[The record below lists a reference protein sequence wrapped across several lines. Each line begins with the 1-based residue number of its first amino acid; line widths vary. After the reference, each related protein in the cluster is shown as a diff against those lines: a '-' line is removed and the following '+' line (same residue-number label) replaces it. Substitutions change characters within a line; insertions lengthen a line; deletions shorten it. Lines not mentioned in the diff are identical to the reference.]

1 MKKIAIAICVLLTNS
16 LFAAAPISISGQG
29 TAPYTNLFGKPE
41 KAVEDL
47 AKVNAIT
54 DAINRA
60 LENQTESLRQ
70 QFKSAGQSIKLE
82 DYFSKKLI
90 TELSTTLINDD
101 KVEKTLTVRFE
112 GKLDITALRDALNAV
127 PAEDIVDSVKRSDA
141 SVVVFFS
148 VRESTAVTI
157 HDDEVKKEGGVNS
170 SVASNSEA
178 EGDLTVTDTGT
189 SKSESSLKQKK
200 QQVKESSSGS
210 VKLKTD
216 KIDYELDQNSKEAF
230 GEGLKARFISKGIK
244 EIIDGAMFD
253 CAEVLDEAYG
263 SGGSPKSKDFK
274 AITENIL
281 TEEPDV
287 QFFIIGSLD
296 FSYPT
301 NDPVTGMPTYNGTI
315 TGKVYKMREPGKMP
329 TYVSGLAPL
338 ESKQSASTQQ
348 DAKKR
353 VVAQLAE
360 LAADEII
367 SQLRANK
374 VLKQ

>member
-1 MKKIAIAICVLLTNS
+1 MKRIAIAICVLLTNS

-148 VRESTAVTI
+148 VRESTGVTI

-296 FSYPT
+296 
-301 NDPVTGMPTYNGTI
+301 
-315 TGKVYKMREPGKMP
+315 
-329 TYVSGLAPL
+329 
-338 ESKQSASTQQ
+338 
-348 DAKKR
+348 
-353 VVAQLAE
+353 
-360 LAADEII
+360 
-367 SQLRANK
+367 
-374 VLKQ
+374 

>member
-1 MKKIAIAICVLLTNS
+1 MKRIAIAICVLLTNS

-148 VRESTAVTI
+148 VRESTGVTI

>member
-1 MKKIAIAICVLLTNS
+1 MKRIAIAICVLLTNS

-29 TAPYTNLFGKPE
+29 TAPYTNLFGKPD
-41 KAVEDL
+41 KTVEDL
-47 AKVNAIT
+47 AKSNAIT

-60 LENQTESLRQ
+60 LENQTETLRQ
-70 QFKSAGQSIKLE
+70 QFKGSGQSIKLE

-112 GKLDITALRDALNAV
+112 GKLDITALRDVLNAATDENV
-127 PAEDIVDSVKRSDA
+127 VSTVNRSDA
-141 SVVVFFS
+141 SVVVFFT
-148 VRESTAVTI
+148 VRESTGVTK
-157 HDDEVKKEGGVNS
+157 HDEEVKKEGGVNS

-178 EGDLTVTDTGT
+178 EGDLAVTDTGT

-200 QQVKESSSGS
+200 QHVKESSSGS

-216 KIDYELDQNSKEAF
+216 KIEYELDQNSKEAF

-244 EIIDGAMFD
+244 EIIDGAMFE

-274 AITENIL
+274 AITENLIA
-281 TEEPDV
+281 EEPGV
-287 QFFIIGSLD
+287 QYFIIGSLD

-301 NDPVTGMPTYNGTI
+301 DDPVTGMPTYNGTI
-315 TGKVYKMREPGKMP
+315 TGKVYKMREPGKLP
-329 TYVSGLAPL
+329 SQVSGLAPQ

-353 VVAQLAE
+353 VVAKLAE

-367 SQLRANK
+367 SQLRVNQ

>member
-1 MKKIAIAICVLLTNS
+1 MKRIAIAICVLLTNS

-148 VRESTAVTI
+148 VRESTGVTI

-210 VKLKTD
+210 VKIKTD

>member
-29 TAPYTNLFGKPE
+29 TAPYTNLFGKPD
-41 KAVEDL
+41 KTVEDL
-47 AKVNAIT
+47 AKSNAIT

-60 LENQTESLRQ
+60 LENQTETLRQ
-70 QFKSAGQSIKLE
+70 QFKGSGQSIKLE

-112 GKLDITALRDALNAV
+112 GKLDITALRDVLNAATDENV
-127 PAEDIVDSVKRSDA
+127 VSTVNRSDA
-141 SVVVFFS
+141 SVVVFFT
-148 VRESTAVTI
+148 VRESTGVTK
-157 HDDEVKKEGGVNS
+157 HDEEVKKEGGVNS

>member
-1 MKKIAIAICVLLTNS
+1 MKRIAIAICVLLTNS

-29 TAPYTNLFGKPE
+29 TAPYTNLFGKPD

-112 GKLDITALRDALNAV
+112 GKLDITALRDVLNAATDENV
-127 PAEDIVDSVKRSDA
+127 VSTVNRSDA
-141 SVVVFFS
+141 SVVVFFT
-148 VRESTAVTI
+148 VRESTGVTK
-157 HDDEVKKEGGVNS
+157 HDEEVKKEGGVNS

>member
-1 MKKIAIAICVLLTNS
+1 MKRIAIAICVLLTNS

-29 TAPYTNLFGKPE
+29 TAPYTNLFGKPD
-41 KAVEDL
+41 KTVEDL
-47 AKVNAIT
+47 AKSNAIT

-60 LENQTESLRQ
+60 LENQTETLRQ
-70 QFKSAGQSIKLE
+70 QFKGSGQSIKLE

-112 GKLDITALRDALNAV
+112 GKLDITALRDVLNAATDENV
-127 PAEDIVDSVKRSDA
+127 VSTVNRSDA
-141 SVVVFFS
+141 SVVVFFT
-148 VRESTAVTI
+148 VRESTGVTK
-157 HDDEVKKEGGVNS
+157 HDEEVKKEGGVNS

-216 KIDYELDQNSKEAF
+216 KIEYELDQNSKEAF

-244 EIIDGAMFD
+244 EIIDGAMFE

-274 AITENIL
+274 AITENLIA
-281 TEEPDV
+281 EEPGV
-287 QFFIIGSLD
+287 QYFIIGSLD

-301 NDPVTGMPTYNGTI
+301 DDPVTGMPTYNGTI
-315 TGKVYKMREPGKMP
+315 TGKVYKMREPGKLP
-329 TYVSGLAPL
+329 SQVSGLAPQ
-338 ESKQSASTQQ
+338 ESKESASTQQ

-353 VVAQLAE
+353 VVAKLAE

-367 SQLRANK
+367 SQLRVNQ

>member
-1 MKKIAIAICVLLTNS
+1 MKKIALAICALLTNS

-29 TAPYTNLFGKPE
+29 TAPYTNLFGKPD
-41 KAVEDL
+41 KSVEDL
-47 AKVNAIT
+47 AKSNAIT

-82 DYFSKKLI
+82 EYFNQKI
-90 TELSTTLINDD
+90 VTELSTILINDNKED
-101 KVEKTLTVRFE
+101 KVITLRFD
-112 GKLDITALRDALNAV
+112 GKLDLTALRDALNAV
-127 PAEDIVDSVKRSDA
+127 PAEKHITTVNRSDA
-141 SVVVFFS
+141 SVVVFFT
-148 VRESTAVTI
+148 VRESTGVTI
-157 HDDEVKKEGGVNS
+157 HDSEVKKESSVNS
-170 SVASNSEA
+170 SEAKNSES
-178 EGDLTVTDTGT
+178 EGDISATDTGT
-189 SKSESSLKQKK
+189 NKSETSLKQNK

-210 VKLKTD
+210 VTLKTD
-216 KIDYELDQNSKEAF
+216 KIEYELDENSKDAF

-253 CAEVLDEAYG
+253 CADVIDEAYG
-263 SGGSPKSKDFK
+263 SGGAPKSKDFK

-281 TEEPDV
+281 EESPGV
-287 QFFIIGSLD
+287 QFFIIGTLD

-315 TGKVYKMREPGKMP
+315 TGKVYQMGEPGKKP
-329 TYVSGLAPL
+329 TQVSGLAPQ
-338 ESKQSASTQQ
+338 ESKQSAQTQQ

-367 SQLRANK
+367 SQLRVNQ

>member
-29 TAPYTNLFGKPE
+29 TAPYTNLFGKPD
-41 KAVEDL
+41 KTVEDL
-47 AKVNAIT
+47 AKSNAIT

-60 LENQTESLRQ
+60 LENQTETLRQ
-70 QFKSAGQSIKLE
+70 QFKGSGQSIKLE

-148 VRESTAVTI
+148 VRESTGVTI

-216 KIDYELDQNSKEAF
+216 KIEYELDQNSKEAF

-244 EIIDGAMFD
+244 EIIDGAMFE

-274 AITENIL
+274 AITENLIA
-281 TEEPDV
+281 EEPGV
-287 QFFIIGSLD
+287 QYFIIGSLD

-301 NDPVTGMPTYNGTI
+301 DDPVTGMPTYNGTI
-315 TGKVYKMREPGKMP
+315 TGKVYKMREPGKLP
-329 TYVSGLAPL
+329 SQVSGLAPQ

-353 VVAQLAE
+353 VVAKLAE

-367 SQLRANK
+367 SQLRVNQ